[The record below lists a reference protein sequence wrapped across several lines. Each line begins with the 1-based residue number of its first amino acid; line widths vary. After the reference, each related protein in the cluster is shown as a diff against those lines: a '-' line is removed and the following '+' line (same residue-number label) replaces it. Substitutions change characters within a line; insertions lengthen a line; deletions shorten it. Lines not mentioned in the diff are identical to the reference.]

1 MRHMIQYI
9 NGERRVIDTDSMTAS
24 EFLTQD
30 EAKAP
35 LADYELDCELND
47 RDIDP
52 AINNFIV
59 IRS

>member
-24 EFLTQD
+24 EFLSQD

-35 LADYELDCELND
+35 LAD
-47 RDIDP
+47 DIDP
-52 AINNFIV
+52 AINNFVV